1 MAANLE
7 DAQLN
12 KQHTEL
18 RICERGDT
26 NGCQADHTLEK
37 SKYTVLQS
45 AFFPLFYRLN
55 SSATATPTQ
64 FQKIPAKAGMQVTLT
79 GGLQLKRNLQNKPSE

>member
-37 SKYTVLQS
+37 SKYKVLQS
-45 AFFPLFYRLN
+45 AFFPLFYRLILN
-55 SSATATPTQ
+55 SKLLRNGNANA
-64 FQKIPAKAGMQVTLT
+64 IPKNPRK
-79 GGLQLKRNLQNKPSE
+79 GGHASYTYRRL